1 LKKKNP
7 ASREGALVLLVEDH
21 QDVRDMYADYLKYS
35 GFSVIAAANGAE
47 GVDAARTE
55 HPDLILMDATMPGID
70 GWEATRLLKADAATR
85 DIPILML
92 TAHVFSEYQTR
103 ARDVGADG
111 FIAKPCLPDELVR
124 EVTVALAR
132 WQSARKGD
140 TDQQRSNRAH
150 AAMKQSK
157 DRITKSR
164 ATGKKRG

>member
-1 LKKKNP
+1 LKKKT
-7 ASREGALVLLVEDH
+7 ASGRDGALVLLVEDH
-21 QDVRDMYADYLKYS
+21 QDVRDMYADYLKFS
-35 GFSVIAAANGAE
+35 GFSVIAASNGAE
-47 GVDAARTE
+47 GVDAARSE

-124 EVTVALAR
+124 EITVALDR
-132 WQSARKGD
+132 WQGARADD
-140 TDQQRSNRAH
+140 TDRQRSVRAD
-150 AAMKQSK
+150 AAIKQSRE
-157 DRITKSR
+157 RISKAR
-164 ATGKKRG
+164 ATRKKRG